1 MKFEVSRLEAITI
14 PVVAQPQFDLG
25 SPHGRGVLSSGESN
39 TAQKLLETSV
49 GAQRIECGS

>member
-49 GAQRIECGS
+49 GAQGIECGS

>member
-14 PVVAQPQFDLG
+14 PVVAQRQFDLG
-25 SPHGRGVLSSGESN
+25 SPPSGESN

-49 GAQRIECGS
+49 GSQGIECGS